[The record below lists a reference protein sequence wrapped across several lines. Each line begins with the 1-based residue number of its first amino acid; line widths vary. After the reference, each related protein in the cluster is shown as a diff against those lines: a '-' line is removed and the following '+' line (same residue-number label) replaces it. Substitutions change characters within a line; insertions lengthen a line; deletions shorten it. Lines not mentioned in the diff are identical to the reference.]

1 MLDKFLKQNF
11 EWTRQVG
18 DWEICR
24 TMSVRIIAVKDN
36 SEARDLSKCVVGPV
50 GNLTKGIIYGS
61 LPVPRWG
68 KRHGHSQKYIDSLVD
83 CIAGFDGARDV
94 GLDAHDDAAWESS
107 GGPDQNRPPV
117 GAFSSDMT
125 GFLSGNVYI
134 GQYEEDSSSSSDD
147 ESCSPSEPST
157 PEDTSWSQPGPSFQE
172 RYNLGVRLPFF
183 HLVSFLGTSLTRL
196 GFPSTLPLPQSPG
209 LVELWPLLRSSPS
222 ATLSLMRT
230 PVTLAPVRTLPLL
243 PALPVMAVPGLR
255 MTPSSSTAGR
265 TPPWLPWPHW
275 ISLLVPATLSPLA

>member
-1 MLDKFLKQNF
+1 MTPAWFRPRSWTSLLRTGTSWVILAAIIPGKSPSSSSFTVVSHCFLRRHVYSVLDKFLKQNF

-61 LPVPRWG
+61 LPIPRWG

-157 PEDTSWSQPGPSFQE
+157 PEDTSWSQPGPSFHE
-172 RYNLGVRLPFF
+172 R
-183 HLVSFLGTSLTRL
+183 
-196 GFPSTLPLPQSPG
+196 
-209 LVELWPLLRSSPS
+209 
-222 ATLSLMRT
+222 
-230 PVTLAPVRTLPLL
+230 
-243 PALPVMAVPGLR
+243 
-255 MTPSSSTAGR
+255 
-265 TPPWLPWPHW
+265 
-275 ISLLVPATLSPLA
+275 